1 MWTYRAY
8 ATRVIDGDT
17 VELEIDLGLRVTVT
31 QTVRVAGIN
40 APEVTTTAGRTAQ
53 AAVNVWMGLA
63 LIPDG
68 ANAKWP
74 LTITTAK
81 PDGNGDK
88 YGRWLA
94 SISRADGRD
103 LATDMIAAGHAI
115 AWDGKGQ
122 KPVAS

>member
-1 MWTYRAY
+1 MWQYRAF
-8 ATRVIDGDT
+8 AVRVIDGDT
-17 VELEIDLGLRVTVT
+17 IEVEIDLGMRVTIT

-40 APEVTTTAGRTAQ
+40 APEVTTTAGRTAK
-53 AAVNVWMGLA
+53 AAVNVWMGQA

-74 LTITTAK
+74 LTITTSK
-81 PDGNGDK
+81 PDGQGDK

-103 LATDMIAAGHAI
+103 LATDLIAAGHALP
-115 AWDGKGQ
+115 WDGHGP
-122 KPVAS
+122 KPVAL